1 MAKRAEFAL
10 STEATPM
17 IATGNVA
24 PVFVYDPNLP
34 KGAPRAQER
43 GEEGGLLWV
52 ADFLIDDGG
61 DRANVA
67 GVRFEA
73 PQQPVFKKFERVNFT
88 YLRCSVYV
96 NQAGQLGL
104 SYTGGLAP
112 AAQVK
117 QAA

>member
-1 MAKRAEFAL
+1 MTKRADFAL
-10 STEATPM
+10 STDATPM

-34 KGAPRAQER
+34 QGAPRQQDR

-67 GVRFEA
+67 AVRMEA
-73 PQQPVFKKFERVNFT
+73 PHQPVFKKFERVNFT
-88 YLRCSVYV
+88 CLRCSVYV
-96 NQAGQLGL
+96 NRAGQLGL
-104 SYTGGLAP
+104 SYTGGLAAAP
-112 AAQVK
+112 AAK
-117 QAA
+117 AA